1 MAQSTGTGL
10 SISQIILSAVEFKH
24 RSDAL
29 QLPANTRQPT
39 ANVDVEINLRG
50 DAKSKAAALA
60 IRVKS
65 RSDEDPLYH
74 LDITMLGI
82 VESHGESVGLTPHSF
97 LVQGG
102 VSMLFPFVREV
113 VANIT
118 MRGRFGPIWLNP
130 INVRAFAEA
139 ASAEP
144 RQETAKTEARRL
156 SRRKKAK

>member
-1 MAQSTGTGL
+1 MAQSAGSGL

-29 QLPANTRQPT
+29 QLPAGTRQPT
-39 ANVDVEINLRG
+39 ANVDVEINLHG
-50 DAKSKAAALA
+50 DAESEAAALA

-82 VESHGESVGLTPHSF
+82 VESQGESVGLTPHSF

-130 INVRAFAEA
+130 INVRALVEA
-139 ASAEP
+139 DSAEP
-144 RQETAKTEARRL
+144 RNATKSGARRAAH
-156 SRRKKAK
+156 RKKAK

>member
-1 MAQSTGTGL
+1 MAQSAGTGL
-10 SISQIILSAVEFKH
+10 SISQIILSAVEFRH

-29 QLPANTRQPT
+29 QLPASTRHPT
-39 ANVDVEINLRG
+39 ANVDVEINLHG
-50 DAKSKAAALA
+50 DAESKAAAIA

-65 RSDEDPLYH
+65 RNDEDPLYH

-82 VESHGESVGLTPHSF
+82 VESQGESVGLTPHSF

-102 VSMLFPFVREV
+102 VSMLFPFVREA

-130 INVRAFAEA
+130 INVRALVEADSAEA
-139 ASAEP
+139 RKA
-144 RQETAKTEARRL
+144 TKTEARRA
-156 SRRKKAK
+156 SPRKKVK